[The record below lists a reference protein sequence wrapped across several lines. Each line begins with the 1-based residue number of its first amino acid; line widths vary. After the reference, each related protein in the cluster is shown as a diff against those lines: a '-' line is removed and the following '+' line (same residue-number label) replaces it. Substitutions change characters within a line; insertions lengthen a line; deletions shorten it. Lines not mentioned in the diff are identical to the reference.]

1 MDMNYFKSVFAY
13 IIYAVI
19 GFVTLIAVLS
29 IWDVVAWSMVREYF
43 WKSISSLLALAIGAV
58 AVYVV
63 YSILNKPEE
72 KKSDKSN

>member
-1 MDMNYFKSVFAY
+1 MNYFKSAFAY

-72 KKSDKSN
+72 KKSDKPN

>member
-1 MDMNYFKSVFAY
+1 MNEIKSAFSW

-29 IWDVVAWSMVREYF
+29 IWDVVQWTMVREYF
-43 WKSISSLLALAIGAV
+43 WKCISSLLTLAIGAV

-63 YSILNKPEE
+63 YSILNKPE
-72 KKSDKSN
+72 DKNSSSSK